1 MRRYWPCLLL
11 SAGIFLSACA
21 SSDCCSSEMNSSGNV
36 SASCQ
41 QKHRQQQLAERLRG
55 EDIQVVQVGEET
67 TLVLQTND
75 FFNPN
80 SNNMSGNTGVLDDI
94 VDFIN
99 AYKTENIQVT
109 GYPDKRGSAVRN
121 LALSRAQAQEI
132 SHYLHEHGLNT
143 RLISADVKR
152 TFSEVPRIEIF
163 FRLPA
168 PVNVFH

>member
-21 SSDCCSSEMNSSGNV
+21 SSDCCSSAMDASVNR

-41 QKHRQQQLAERLRG
+41 QKHRQQELAQRLRG
-55 EDIQVVQVGEET
+55 ENVQVVQVGEET

-75 FFNPN
+75 FFNSD
-80 SNNMSGNTGVLDDI
+80 SNNMSGGTGVLDDV
-94 VDFIN
+94 VDFSN
-99 AYKTENIQVT
+99 AYKTENIEVT
-109 GYPDKRGSAVRN
+109 GYPDKRGSAMRN

-132 SHYLHEHGLNT
+132 AHYLQDHGLNT

-152 TFSEVPRIEIF
+152 TVSEVPRIEIF